1 MNSWLT
7 EVNNYVPAVLTI
19 LFVITALLMA
29 GIAVQHAMR
38 RSSAARHAVLL
49 WTLIAVGLCPFLISI
64 VRLAS
69 IPAPIASRV
78 AVQRMNVLFGSLT
91 TAQTAHSNR
100 EPIPARHL
108 PLSGFLLALWATGTL
123 VSLLGLAR
131 GLRITRRIRRSAQR
145 ISAERIEPACSTL
158 LTIFG
163 RNLPR
168 ICTSDQVAIP
178 MAVGYVQPLIVLP
191 SSLLGKLNDQ
201 QLLQVLIH
209 ECAHARR
216 RDALVALYQGSLVA
230 IFWFHPL
237 VYLASRLLNRVREE
251 ICDNYVLGTASA
263 KNYAQTLLTIAES
276 ISTARSGWFAPALI
290 QSGKLEGRIASLLQS
305 RRCRMTKLTP
315 KKLAAIAMSFVGCV
329 IILSTV
335 VGSFATA
342 QASDD
347 FSHVVNLKKTA
358 SGDLITI
365 TEVRGPSDTLEVG
378 KTYEVRGTYKL
389 VSQDKALLSV
399 GDTTERFQPG
409 ESHPGVANES
419 HPPLPR
425 QKVIVEKGEGAF
437 TLQFYMTHGQPH
449 VSFYPL
455 KGGSGFAGRNFGN
468 AILYPGQ

>member
-78 AVQRMNVLFGSLT
+78 AVQRMNVFFDGIAG
-91 TAQTAHSNR
+91 AQTAHNSSA
-100 EPIPARHL
+100 PTPARHL
-108 PLSGFLLALWATGTL
+108 PLGRFLLGLWAIGTL
-123 VSLLGLAR
+123 LSLLGLIR

-290 QSGKLEGRIASLLQS
+290 QSGKLEGRIAGLLQS
-305 RRCRMTKLTP
+305 RRCRMTQLTP
-315 KKLAAIAMSFVGCV
+315 KKLAAIAACFVGSV
-329 IILSTV
+329 IILSCFA
-335 VGSFATA
+335 GSLARA
-342 QASDD
+342 QQSDD
-347 FSHVVNLKKTA
+347 FSHVVNLEKTS

-365 TEVRGPSDTLEVG
+365 TEVRGPSDTLVVG
-378 KTYEVRGTYKL
+378 NTYEVRGTYKL
-389 VSQDKALLSV
+389 VSQDKALLTV
-399 GDTTERFQPG
+399 GVTREISQPF
-409 ESHPGVANES
+409 EKHQN
-419 HPPLPR
+419 LPT
-425 QKVIVEKGEGAF
+425 QKMTVEKGEGSF
-437 TLQFYMTHGQPH
+437 TLQFHMWQQGMPR
-449 VSFYPL
+449 VAFYSL
-455 KGGSGFAGRNFGN
+455 QGGPGFAVRNF
-468 AILYPGQ
+468 

>member
-1 MNSWLT
+1 
-7 EVNNYVPAVLTI
+7 VNNYVPAVLTI

-49 WTLIAVGLCPFLISI
+49 RTLIAVGLCPFLISI

-290 QSGKLEGRIASLLQS
+290 QSGKLEGRIAGLLQS
-305 RRCRMTKLTP
+305 RRCRMTQLTP
-315 KKLAAIAMSFVGCV
+315 KKLAAIAACFVGSV
-329 IILSTV
+329 IILSCFA
-335 VGSFATA
+335 GSLARA
-342 QASDD
+342 QQSDD
-347 FSHVVNLKKTA
+347 FSHVVNLERA
-358 SGDLITI
+358 DSITI
-365 TEVRGPSDTLEVG
+365 TEVRGPSDTLVVG
-378 KTYEVRGTYKL
+378 NTYEVRGTYKL
-389 VSQDKALLSV
+389 TSQDKALLTV
-399 GDTTERFQPG
+399 GVTTERFQPS
-409 ESHPGVANES
+409 ESHPGVTNES